1 MPLLT
6 ELLVRVAVSLLPVL
20 LFLFALVYLD
30 TYKFMRLRYVLLA
43 VFAGCVAAL
52 ASLFANEGLSS
63 LLSIDATVFRRY
75 VAPVVEEAIKG
86 AYVVFLIS
94 RRRVGFMVDAAIA
107 GFAVGAGF
115 AIVENSW
122 YVGTL
127 DTDNILVWIVRGFGT
142 AVMHGGMTA
151 LFAIVSKN
159 FFDRSGG
166 TNRAAYLPG
175 LLFASAIHSVYNHFP
190 VDPLQQTLILYLTL
204 PIILLFVFY
213 RSERSTR
220 GWLGQQM
227 DVDAEL
233 LEMIHSGNISATP
246 IGRYFQA
253 IRDRFPPEIVFDMV
267 CYLRL
272 HVELAICAK
281 GVLMMREAGFDAQA
295 PPGTA
300 EHFDELHHLEKSIGR
315 TGRLA
320 LMPFL
325 HTTPRETFQLNMLER
340 MVR

>member
-1 MPLLT
+1 MSVLT
-6 ELLVRVAVSLLPVL
+6 DLLVRVAVSLLPVL

-43 VFAGCVAAL
+43 VFVGCLAAL

-63 LLSIDATVFRRY
+63 LLGIDGTTFRRY
-75 VAPVVEEAIKG
+75 IAPVVEEAIKG
-86 AYVVFLIS
+86 SYVVFLIA
-94 RRRVGFMVDAAIA
+94 RRRVGFMVDAAIT
-107 GFAVGAGF
+107 GFAIGAGF
-115 AIVENSW
+115 AIVENAW

-151 LFAIVSKN
+151 LFAIVSKS

-166 TNRAAYLPG
+166 TNPGAYL
-175 LLFASAIHSVYNHFP
+175 LAFLFASALHSIYNHFP
-190 VDPLQQTLILYLTL
+190 VGPLLTTLIIYLTL

-246 IGRYFQA
+246 IGRYFQT
-253 IRDRFPPEIVFDMV
+253 IRDRFPPEMVFDMV

-272 HVELAICAK
+272 H
-281 GVLMMREAGFDAQA
+281 AQA

-325 HTTPRETFQLNMLER
+325 HTTPRETFQLHMLER